1 MKRRT
6 LLRSALAMA
15 ALPRAYAQNAPKV
28 ARIGWL
34 TAQRAPSLTPYV
46 DALRK
51 ALAELGYIE
60 DRNLVIELRFADDAI
75 DRIPE
80 LATDLEGIP
89 VDLILAQDA
98 AVPVI
103 SQLDLKVPV
112 VYVFSGDPVVAGAA
126 DSLVGPRGNMSEWTI
141 MAAEVSAKRIE
152 LLREIMPKVRNVA
165 IVANPEHPGAHVE
178 RAYTEQAGQRS
189 GLTISYF
196 PTRTREELAGT
207 LTVMARRPPQAISL
221 LADGFAIDNREEII
235 AFAASYRAPV
245 VSGWPVFA
253 RSGALCTYGPRLFD
267 SYRQLAHYADRI
279 IKGTHPATLPI
290 ERPTTFELVI
300 NLRTARALD
309 LIVPPSLLVRADE
322 VIE

>member
-80 LATDLEGIP
+80 LATALEGIP

-112 VYVFSGDPVVAGAA
+112 VYVFSGDPVVAGAV
-126 DSLVGPRGNMSEWTI
+126 DSLVRPRGNMSEWTI

>member
-112 VYVFSGDPVVAGAA
+112 VYVFSGDPVVAGAV
-126 DSLVGPRGNMSEWTI
+126 DSLVRPRGNMSEWTI